1 MKQLISFLSLCLCA
15 ISAFAQFDAILD
27 DKSGT
32 PFTFFVNDADMTC
45 EIRDERQQIDDRK
58 YAIKGYYR
66 KLLGFKKTKGTRTLD
81 VPEKVTLNG
90 KEYTITAIGR
100 AAFAGYEN
108 VDYIKLPA
116 TITRI
121 GDYAFFRSS
130 IHSITLPPR
139 VSEVG
144 KRAFGYCKNLKEIT
158 MTMGSVLIPKEAYAE
173 SRNCKITFKGPGP
186 DPIPDPDPD
195 PDPIPHVISDVD
207 VNLPVA
213 DSKNEN
219 LFAVII
225 ANENYQS
232 VASVDYA
239 LHDGEVFKQYCQT
252 VLGIPDKHVHFLK
265 NATLNN
271 MKQVVNKMRK
281 IADAYEGEARF
292 IFYYAGHGFP
302 DDTGKSSY
310 LLPADGVSTD
320 TKQGYSL
327 VELYQQLGAL
337 NTKSVVVF
345 MDACF
350 SGSRRGEG
358 MLFAA
363 RSIAVAT
370 KAEAPKGNMVVFS
383 AAQGDETANPYPNQR
398 HGLFTYYLL
407 KKLKESPNTTLG
419 ELGDY
424 IKKEVQKYSTVEIDK
439 SQTPDVYSSPQIGNS
454 WRTMRM
460 K

>member
-1 MKQLISFLSLCLCA
+1 MKQLISFLFLCLCA

-32 PFTFFVNDADMTC
+32 SFTFFVNDADMTC

-108 VDYIKLPA
+108 VDYIILPS
-116 TITRI
+116 TVTRI

-130 IHSITLPPR
+130 IHSITLPPG

-144 KRAFGYCKNLKEIT
+144 ERPFGYCRNLKEIKT
-158 MTMGSVLIPKEAYAE
+158 AMGSVLIPKEAYAE
-173 SRNCKITFKGPGP
+173 SKGCKQTFYKVDGPGP
-186 DPIPDPDPD
+186 IPIP
-195 PDPIPHVISDVD
+195 IIVKSDVD
-207 VNLPVA
+207 DLIPVS
-213 DSKNEN
+213 DITNEN

-225 ANENYQS
+225 ANENYQN

-239 LHDGEVFKQYCQT
+239 LHDGEVFKQYCLS
-252 VLGIPDKHVHFLK
+252 VLGVPKKHIRLVK

-271 MKQVVNKMRK
+271 LTQEVNKMSK
-281 IADAYEGEARF
+281 IADAYEGDARF

-302 DDTGKSSY
+302 DDTGRTSY
-310 LLPADGVSTD
+310 LLPVDGVSTD
-320 TKQGYSL
+320 PGQGYSL
-327 VELYQQLGAL
+327 ADLYQQLGAL
-337 NTKSVVVF
+337 NTKGVVVF
-345 MDACF
+345 LDACF
-350 SGSRRGEG
+350 SGSLRGDG
-358 MLFAA
+358 MLFSA

-383 AAQGDETANPYPNQR
+383 AAQGDETANPYPEQG
-398 HGLFTYYLL
+398 HGLFTYFLL

-424 IKKEVQKYSTVEIDK
+424 IKKEVQKYSNVEIDK
-439 SQTPDVYSSPQIGNS
+439 SQTPNVYSSPQISNS
-454 WRTMRM
+454 WRTMRL